1 MWSSQL
7 MVLAAIDE
15 TYSDIGGAELG
26 VQICGFLVLPFGEGN
41 GNPLQY
47 SCLGDPMDRGT

>member
-1 MWSSQL
+1 

-41 GNPLQY
+41 GNPLQS